1 MSSQSVLDGKEESYS
16 SSILT
21 SSNQPHTTAC
31 NITSNRLTLGLKE
44 FANLTVKSMH
54 GVVQICSGLLVKVQF
69 SKWKMDT
76 MKQILMLLCLMRKKA
91 VKVRKSNSL
100 TLRNSA
106 LLVKEIMQNLLGRL

>member
-1 MSSQSVLDGKEESYS
+1 MSSQLVQDGNEESS
-16 SSILT
+16 NSLTLT
-21 SSNQPHTTAC
+21 SSNQPLTTAC
-31 NITSNRLTLGLKE
+31 SITSNQLTPGSKE

-54 GVVQICSGLLVKVQF
+54 GVVQICNGLLVKVQF

-106 LLVKEIMQNLLGRL
+106 LFRRHHMVGFG